1 VRQRRLSRMT
11 DNNPWTGI
19 SDINEHSNAIDQK
32 LYQSTKPDTPP
43 LFAIAEKQEPV
54 RTKKAEKKVKT
65 ATVESIPKVV
75 EQEIRMT
82 LPLPAISLTLLD
94 KIERM
99 IFTKRDIK
107 LRSKQ
112 RITKNN
118 FVRDWISLLKEV
130 DIDWTNIK
138 DDTDL
143 TARLRKVLKIKV

>member
-1 VRQRRLSRMT
+1 MA
-11 DNNPWTGI
+11 DNSPWTGI

-32 LYQSTKPDTPP
+32 LYQSTKLDTPP
-43 LFAIAEKQEPV
+43 LSAIAEKQEPV
-54 RTKKAEKKVKT
+54 RTRKVEKKVKT
-65 ATVESIPKVV
+65 ATVESTPKVV

-82 LPLPAISLTLLD
+82 LPLPASSLTFLD
-94 KIERM
+94 EIERT

-118 FVRDWISLLKEV
+118 VVRDWISLLKEV
-130 DIDWTNIK
+130 EIDWTNIK